1 MTSSEVKRNF
11 PYVGLFD
18 VPLRRS
24 FMNMW
29 VPLDG
34 VESGIHRLGLAHCFG
49 ISFCDEKTI
58 TYRTKTKTMV
68 VDPMVARNCVSN
80 EIWLLQIGCTF
91 APSTKGYHAGAI
103 SPITQGRVALRV
115 CQLSKGQ

>member
-1 MTSSEVKRNF
+1 
-11 PYVGLFD
+11 
-18 VPLRRS
+18 
-24 FMNMW
+24 MNMW